1 MTDNDGQHVR
11 PLEMKRVPWNDPD
24 TLVLSDGREGR
35 FFHGVFYF
43 PGRCDCVLWHA
54 FGGRFTCDVPRSEEL
69 CIGLVVLASSDTH
82 LAITVRRL
90 CPALL

>member
-1 MTDNDGQHVR
+1 
-11 PLEMKRVPWNDPD
+11 MKRSPWNDPD
-24 TLVLSDGREGR
+24 TLVLADGAKVV
-35 FFHGVFYF
+35 FFHGVLYF
-43 PGRCDCVLWHA
+43 HGQIAVYVLWHA

-69 CIGLVVLASSDTH
+69 CIGLVVLASSDAY